1 MDFDNCI
8 ASRRRAIK
16 LVYTPTDHSRCVVR
30 RFDQVFVIPFN
41 DKDDCIARIQ
51 DVLINYSPLFY
62 GPVVERRTLHVSYSQ
77 DPTTGKNEDYQATTG
92 RSNYP
97 DERGNRNIPISA
109 KTITTQMIKFVN
121 GTCAV
126 PRNIEEIGFEATHE
140 KDLGWG
146 RIVPHNVNAAGG
158 GTGSTGGDGSV
169 LMFSE
174 IQCDVLRVRHDED
187 TNNPPAADGLSQRG
201 MHLNPHLRKESTRM
215 FYPTEAEGRK
225 KQKTEAEGRKKQKAY
240 HHKTVAT
247 GRKEH
252 TTKTNGRKSE
262 YPSGSMVSK
271 TAPQPKK
278 GKNVTP
284 ARTKKAVDG
293 SKGAKKNYGT
303 HLRTHCKKSPGGTNW
318 VYTDTKPRPFN
329 SKRMTRKN
337 KNPETPW
344 CYK

>member
-30 RFDQVFVIPFN
+30 RFDKVLEIPFN
-41 DKDDCIARIQ
+41 GKDDCIARIQ
-51 DVLINYSPLFY
+51 DALTCHSPLFY
-62 GPVVERRTLHVSYSQ
+62 YPVVERRTLHVSYSQ
-77 DPTTGKNEDYQATTG
+77 DATTGKNEDKLATTG

-97 DERGNRNIPISA
+97 NERGNRNIPISA
-109 KTITTQMIKFVN
+109 KTINTQMIKFVD
-121 GTCAV
+121 GKYDV

-174 IQCDVLRVRHDED
+174 IQCNVLRVRHDED

-215 FYPTEAEGRK
+215 FYSTVAEGRK
-225 KQKTEAEGRKKQKAY
+225 KHKKY
-240 HHKTVAT
+240 HHKTMAT
-247 GRKEH
+247 GRKQQEGGG
-252 TTKTNGRKSE
+252 KQRVFAL
-262 YPSGSMVSK
+262 GSLVSK
-271 TAPQPKK
+271 TAPQKKK
-278 GKNVTP
+278 GQNVTP
-284 ARTKKAVDG
+284 ARTKKALNG
-293 SKGAKKNYGT
+293 SKGNKKDYAT
-303 HLRTHCKKSPGGTNW
+303 HLRKHCEKSPGGANW

-329 SKRMTRKN
+329 SNWMTREN
-337 KNPETPW
+337 KHPETSW
-344 CYK
+344 FYK